1 MATVY
6 REIFICVLFL
16 LSLSAS
22 GFKTGQISMFQLI
35 SLQAQLCLGK
45 FKTGQN
51 CSQEGRNNTGRK

>member
-22 GFKTGQISMFQLI
+22 GFKTGQISMFQ
-35 SLQAQLCLGK
+35 AQLCLGK

-51 CSQEGRNNTGRK
+51 RSQEGRNNTGRK